1 MSDTINIERSVDIE
15 GVLKAALAAKFTVYV
30 RPLPETL
37 TLPCVEVQQVGGSRE
52 KRLDT
57 FTIKLDSRAA
67 QNDEATAIEQ
77 LNNAV
82 GYLIAV
88 AEKNTTAI
96 RAVTINAAGSW
107 GQDPARPDLS
117 MATATLLVCAH
128 QERTTL

>member
-1 MSDTINIERSVDIE
+1 MADSITIERSVDIE
-15 GVLKAALAAKFTVYV
+15 YVLKTALAAKFTAYCP
-30 RPLPETL
+30 PLPKAL
-37 TLPCVEVQQVGGSRE
+37 TVPCVEVQQVGGTRE

-57 FTIKLDSRAA
+57 FTIKLDSRA
-67 QNDEATAIEQ
+67 ETPATAIEQ

-88 AEKNTTAI
+88 AEANTTAI

-128 QERTTL
+128 QEKKTL

>member
-15 GVLKAALAAKFTVYV
+15 GVLKAALAAKFTAYCP
-30 RPLPETL
+30 PLPANL
-37 TLPCVEVQQVGGSRE
+37 SLPCVEVSQVGGSRS

-57 FTIKLDSRAA
+57 FTIKLDSRAET
-67 QNDEATAIEQ
+67 EAAAIEQ

-88 AEKNTTAI
+88 AEANTTAI

-128 QERTTL
+128 QEKTTL

>member
-15 GVLKAALAAKFTVYV
+15 GVLKAALAEKFTAYCP
-30 RPLPETL
+30 PLPATL
-37 TLPCVEVQQVGGSRE
+37 SLPCVEVSQVGGSRS

-57 FTIKLDSRAA
+57 FTIKLDSRAETQA
-67 QNDEATAIEQ
+67 AAIEQ

-82 GYLIAV
+82 GYLIAT
-88 AEKNTTAI
+88 AESNTTAI

-107 GQDPARPDLS
+107 GQDPARPDLA